1 MLKSKKKSKKEQKEV
16 LIPEELKKSFIKIP
30 GPRKTD
36 KPFSVW
42 FSDIVY
48 NHHIEDNV
56 EFY

>member
-1 MLKSKKKSKKEQKEV
+1 MWKSKKKSKKEQKEV
-16 LIPEELKKSFIKIP
+16 LIPEELKKSFTKTP
-30 GPRKTD
+30 GPRETD